1 MIKDVIKKV
10 KNEKGITGQD
20 LIIAI
25 FILTMFLTFLLTVYS
40 NIKSLSYE
48 IRMNAHAAETASKI
62 AEKLNLLE
70 YDDEFFN
77 TDHENISSD
86 ELRDKYGVTGLNPEI
101 YQVNIRINNIKLQQ
115 EQLDYD
121 FTKEVQIQVKYDLRG
136 RFKKA
141 DASEIKLIKNREFV
155 RIEDEIENLDEYTP
169 IVVVASDEDSE
180 TELCNTLDNLLD
192 SRKKFKITTKDN
204 ENWKNYSYFDD
215 FLCCMA
221 TTKENNG
228 EVTYG
233 NALVWVPRYTMVNNE
248 IAFLYKDTNYP
259 VIPIYAK
266 GYNGKERISG
276 YIVDR
281 SKTLEPNGFT
291 TGEKGKWAGIMS
303 GSNNYE
309 LYSQMIEA
317 LGSNRIYKGE

>member
-1 MIKDVIKKV
+1 MIKDVIKKA
-10 KNEKGITGQD
+10 KNENGITGQD

-62 AEKLNLLE
+62 AEKLNLLD
-70 YDDEFFN
+70 YNDEFFKS
-77 TDHENISSD
+77 DHENISSD
-86 ELRDKYGVTGLNPEI
+86 ELRDRYGVTGLNPEI
-101 YQVNIRINNIKLQQ
+101 YQVNIRMNQMKLGG

-121 FTKEVQIQVKYDLRG
+121 FTKEIQIQVKYNLKG
-136 RFKKA
+136 KFEKA

-155 RIEDEIENLDEYTP
+155 KIEDEIENLDEYTP
-169 IVVVASDEDSE
+169 VVAISSDEGTE
-180 TELCNTLDNLLD
+180 TELCNTLDNIID
-192 SRKKFKITTKDN
+192 SRKKFKTTTKEN

-215 FLCCMA
+215 FLCCVS
-221 TTKENNG
+221 TIKESDS
-228 EVTYG
+228 EVTQG
-233 NALVWVPRYTMVNNE
+233 NVLVWIPRYAIINNE

-281 SKTLEPNGFT
+281 SKTLETNGFT
-291 TGEKGKWAGIMS
+291 TGEKGKWAGIMT

-309 LYSQMIEA
+309 LYSQMIDA